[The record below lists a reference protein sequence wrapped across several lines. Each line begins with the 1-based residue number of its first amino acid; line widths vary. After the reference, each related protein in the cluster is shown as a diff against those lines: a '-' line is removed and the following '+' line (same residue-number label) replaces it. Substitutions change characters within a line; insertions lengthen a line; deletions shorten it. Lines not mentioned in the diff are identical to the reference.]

1 VRGTLGDIA
10 SWAADV
16 AAPAVIVIG
25 EVVGL
30 ASLIAPSVFDTHQVR
45 GGRLS

>member
-1 VRGTLGDIA
+1 VKGTLGDIA
-10 SWAADV
+10 SRAGDV

-30 ASLIAPSVFDTHQVR
+30 ASLIAPPLATVR
-45 GGRLS
+45 VADFSAPP